1 MLCVNFHKDSFWE
14 SLKMKTRVC
23 LFKVI
28 VLFHIYCGV
37 RRQLNTELLIN
48 EDHWTYMLKN
58 TNFRIPD
65 RRVSQVFICSDRPQ
79 DIWWLQRCWCT
90 STTHTRTGTHIVIIN
105 LLIYH
110 STPVVA
116 SFTHYLSILHYQ
128 LLLIKNGIF
137 PPNSWNSPIIKLHYY
152 YFCQLHEKI
161 KYFHCRF
168 AACPLNVLKGKRH
181 HSKCDNYWLSLKK
194 KYLLKIISPIKS
206 FTPTYGLRRW

>member
-1 MLCVNFHKDSFWE
+1 MAPEMLMYKH
-14 SLKMKTRVC
+14 
-23 LFKVI
+23 
-28 VLFHIYCGV
+28 Y
-37 RRQLNTELLIN
+37 
-48 EDHWTYMLKN
+48 
-58 TNFRIPD
+58 
-65 RRVSQVFICSDRPQ
+65 
-79 DIWWLQRCWCT
+79 
-90 STTHTRTGTHIVIIN
+90 THTRTGTHIVIIN

-110 STPVVA
+110 SMPVVA
-116 SFTHYLSILHYQ
+116 SFTHYLSILHDQ

-137 PPNSWNSPIIKLHYY
+137 PPNSWNTPIIKLHYY

-206 FTPTYGLRRW
+206 FTPTYGLLPGYVG